1 MASENHD
8 LSTRRHAYSR
18 AQMTRSMPEHP
29 RYYGID
35 PRMPDHLRHHDKVI
49 KPVIK
54 QVIKAMH
61 KPVPKPVPK
70 PAPKPVPTTIPTSV
84 AAPTTITAPSTTY
97 ASPEHKLDQALL
109 KLNETRDKPL
119 EIRKTVFRDLQRSL
133 HPDKHEECAEAAK
146 RAFQVFMGLQD
157 AYLTRW
163 KKQWS
168 FKYQIPY
175 FYNTETCESVWEIPL
190 VGL

>member
-1 MASENHD
+1 
-8 LSTRRHAYSR
+8 
-18 AQMTRSMPEHP
+18 MTRSMPEHP

-70 PAPKPVPTTIPTSV
+70 PAPKPVPTTIAMLVPTSV

-119 EIRKTVFRDLQRSL
+119 EIRKTVFRGLQRSL
-133 HPDKHEECAEAAK
+133 HPDKHTDCPEAAN
-146 RAFQVFMGLQD
+146 RAFQLLMSLQD
-157 AYLTRW
+157 AYFTVW
-163 KKQWS
+163 EEEWS
-168 FKYQIPY
+168 EEYQRPY
-175 FYNTETCESVWEIPL
+175 FWNSKMREAAWEIPL
-190 VGL
+190 LELGL

>member
-8 LSTRRHAYSR
+8 LSTRRQAYSR

-70 PAPKPVPTTIPTSV
+70 PTPKPVPTTIVMLVPTSV

-109 KLNETRDKPL
+109 KLNETRWNPQDGIQRLAAFAPPGQARGVRRSSQAC
-119 EIRKTVFRDLQRSL
+119 ISGIYGPPGCIPHTV
-133 HPDKHEECAEAAK
+133 EEAME
-146 RAFQVFMGLQD
+146 L
-157 AYLTRW
+157 
-163 KKQWS
+163 
-168 FKYQIPY
+168 
-175 FYNTETCESVWEIPL
+175 
-190 VGL
+190 